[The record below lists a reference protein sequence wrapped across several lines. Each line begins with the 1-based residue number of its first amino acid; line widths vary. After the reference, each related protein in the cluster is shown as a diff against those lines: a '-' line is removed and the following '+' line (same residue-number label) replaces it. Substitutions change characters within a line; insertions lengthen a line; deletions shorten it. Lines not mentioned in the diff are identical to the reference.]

1 MTPQDYI
8 QEIDDHFY
16 SAKRKKL
23 SRLSD
28 EWGVWSRGMNLRLR
42 KIIEEEDSEVGYKYV
57 FIYWVNRS
65 QLLEAYFKGKL
76 KNMKKIASLKRE
88 AKELLKAVK
97 SGNDPDS
104 LGGAEFKNLAM
115 IALSGMKLGRE
126 KVKK

>member
-1 MTPQDYI
+1 MTSQDYI
-8 QEIDDHFY
+8 QEIDDYFY

-28 EWGVWSRGMNLRLR
+28 EWGKWSREMNLRLR
-42 KIIEEEDSEVGYKYV
+42 KLIEEENNEVSYKYV
-57 FIYWVNRS
+57 FIYWINRS
-65 QLLEAYFKGKL
+65 QLLDAYFKGKL

-88 AKELLKAVK
+88 AKKLLKAVK
-97 SGNDPDS
+97 LGNDPDS
-104 LGGAEFKNLAM
+104 LDGAEFKNLAM